1 MSTSHVHKTVFFQ
14 TCLGVFQG
22 GGCRAAAFVGA
33 YESAITHGVHFA
45 GIAGTS
51 AGSIV
56 ASLIGAGATP
66 EQLKDSISRL
76 DFTSLMLAPEPL
88 PAQSSGL
95 KRVFGGGMMAVL
107 RATRLRQ
114 LTYFYS
120 HLGMHSSLQV
130 EKWVE
135 QELRK
140 LLPNVGNRP
149 IRFSDLLIPTWV
161 IATDL
166 KTGGVRIWSSRET
179 GSEEVAPAV
188 RASCSIPVFFQPVQ
202 ARYVDG
208 GALSNLPSF
217 VFANPK
223 DGPLSNRILAFALKA
238 QDEEIDLS
246 SAPGV
251 VKAMLNTVVDGSRD
265 LQLKIQR
272 NVHVIAIPTGVI
284 KATDFD
290 KMSRENIGF
299 LEANGR
305 QATNDFFQDELSR
318 VQADT
323 PPTGLCHD
331 TDEMYAA
338 IVEHLDRPIKD
349 ILISEEKTDWVY
361 SLFPSL
367 LFWRFKGVRIR
378 VLLNQ
383 NGDNQQHGPYRR
395 RLLRALG
402 VEVIEIPT
410 IPFQAYLF
418 DSNDADRASA
428 IVGIPSSTHAITAA
442 ATRYSGY
449 FDSAVINSLRRELE
463 SFCTQQ
469 ASQKIPS
476 IVIEKT
482 GWDNLINAVRRVPQY
497 EPEDVELSIKEVEVK
512 DLIVLTSHVREF
524 KYRQVRHLLSLYDK
538 CGIKRFEPSH
548 VNFGNGHTS
557 LITPPIAEESG
568 DGYVLIEGSTR
579 ATYCRDNGIENI
591 LLVVARG
598 VKQALPSDE
607 RVRIRQ
613 VLVTRREISIL
624 ERYGASYNR
633 QAFRPVEK
641 TLHPVNSLI

>member
-1 MSTSHVHKTVFFQ
+1 MSTSHLHKTSFFQ

-33 YESAITHGVHFA
+33 YESALAHGVHFA
-45 GIAGTS
+45 EVAGTS

-66 EQLKDSISRL
+66 EQLKESIRRL
-76 DFTSLMLAPEPL
+76 DFRTLMLPPEPI
-88 PAQSSGL
+88 PSRSRSI
-95 KRVFGGGMMAVL
+95 KRFLGRGTMAVL
-107 RATRLRQ
+107 RATQLRQ
-114 LTYFYS
+114 LAYFYS
-120 HLGMHSSLQV
+120 HLGMHSSLQI
-130 EKWVE
+130 ERWME
-135 QELRK
+135 QELRQ
-140 LLPNVGNRP
+140 LLPNIGNRP

-179 GSEEVAPAV
+179 GSEEVSPAI

-202 ARYVDG
+202 FRYVDG

-238 QDEEIDLS
+238 QDEEPDLF
-246 SAPGV
+246 SAAGM
-251 VKAMLNTVVDGSRD
+251 VKAMLNAVVDGSRD
-265 LQLKIQR
+265 LQLKMQR
-272 NVHVIAIPTGVI
+272 NVHVVSISTGAI

-290 KMSRENIGF
+290 KMNHEVIGF

-305 QATNDFFQDELSR
+305 QATHEFFQDELSR
-318 VQADT
+318 VQTDT
-323 PPTGLCHD
+323 PPPGLCHD

-338 IVEHLDRPIKD
+338 IVENLDRPIKD
-349 ILISEEKTDWVY
+349 ILIAEEKTDWVY

-367 LFWRFKGVRIR
+367 LFWRFHGVRIR

-383 NGDNQQHGPYRR
+383 TGDNAQHGPYRR

-402 VEVIEIPT
+402 VEVIEVPA
-410 IPFQAYLF
+410 IPFKAYLF
-418 DSNDADRASA
+418 DSNDVDRASA
-428 IVGIPSSTHAITAA
+428 IVGIPSSTHAIMAA
-442 ATRYSGY
+442 ATRYSRY
-449 FDSAVINSLRRELE
+449 FDGAVINSLRRNLE
-463 SFCTQQ
+463 SFCPETVSTEM
-469 ASQKIPS
+469 AR

-482 GWDNLINAVRRVPQY
+482 AVENLLEVVRRVPQY
-497 EPEDVELSIKEVEVK
+497 EDEDVELSMKQVK
-512 DLIVLTSHVREF
+512 VDHLILLTSHVREF
-524 KYRQVRHLLSLYDK
+524 KYRQIRRLLSLYEK
-538 CGIKRFEPSH
+538 SKIQWFEPSRI
-548 VNFGNGHTS
+548 NFGNGYTS

-579 ATYCRDNGIENI
+579 ATFCRDNGIENI
-591 LLVVARG
+591 LIVVAKS

-607 RVRIRQ
+607 RVGIRQ
-613 VLVTRREISIL
+613 VLITRREIPIL
-624 ERYGASYNR
+624 QRYGPSYNR

-641 TLHPVNSLI
+641 AVHPVDSLI